1 MSEVVLERSWKEA
14 LMGEFEKPYWNT
26 LTTFVREEYLSKKI
40 YPPPANVFQ
49 AFELCPFDNVRVV
62 IVGQDPYHGQG
73 QANGLSFA
81 VNEGVT
87 IPPSLKNIFKEIK
100 ADLGVDPLPSG
111 DLSRWAE
118 QGVLLLNSVL
128 TVVASTPTSHK
139 GKGWELFTDAVI
151 QALNARKKNV
161 VYMLWGRYAQEKGGV
176 VDTDNNLVLT
186 SGHPSPFSAS
196 LFFGNHHFGRC
207 NEYLKAY
214 GMESIDWR

>member
-1 MSEVVLERSWKEA
+1 MSEVALEGSWKEA
-14 LMGEFEKPYWNT
+14 LGGEFEKPYWNT
-26 LTTFVREEYLSKKI
+26 LTTFVREEYLSKKV

-49 AFELCPFDNVRVV
+49 AFELCPFDDVRVV

-87 IPPSLKNIFKEIK
+87 IPPSLKNIFKEIN
-100 ADLGVDPLPSG
+100 ADLGVDPLSSG
-111 DLSRWAE
+111 DLSRWAG

-139 GKGWELFTDAVI
+139 GKGWELFTDAAI
-151 QALNARKKNV
+151 HALNARKKNI

-176 VDTDNNLVLT
+176 VDADNNLVLT
-186 SGHPSPFSAS
+186 SGHPSPFSAN
-196 LFFGNHHFGRC
+196 LFFGNHHFSRC
-207 NEYLKAY
+207 NEYLKEH
-214 GMESIDWR
+214 GTEPIDWR